1 MIFKANST
9 ESYYEPNSTRPI
21 DGITATTRGH
31 EITLRFLQPRTVVSG
46 GNSNLRLSGS
56 LDAEVK
62 ANDLLCLVFDGA
74 NWHET
79 SRVVK

>member
-1 MIFKANST
+1 MIFKANT
-9 ESYYEPNSTRPI
+9 AESYYEPNSTRPI

-31 EITLRFLQPRTVVSG
+31 EIVLRFLQPRTVVSG
-46 GNSNLRLSGS
+46 GNIELSGRQN
-56 LDAEVK
+56 AEVK
-62 ANDLLCLVFDGA
+62 ADDLLCLVFDGA

>member
-1 MIFKANST
+1 MIFKAKPNET
-9 ESYYEPNSTRPI
+9 YYEPNSPKPI
-21 DGITATTRGH
+21 DGIAGTSRGH
-31 EITLRFLQPRTVVSG
+31 EITLRFLQARKVVSD

-56 LDAEVK
+56 VEME
-62 ANDLLCLVFDGA
+62 ANKDDLLCLVFDGE

>member
-1 MIFKANST
+1 MIFKANT
-9 ESYYEPNSTRPI
+9 AESYYEPNSTRPI
-21 DGITATTRGH
+21 DGITPTARGH

-46 GNSNLRLSGS
+46 GNLRLSGS

-62 ANDLLCLVFDGA
+62 TDDLLCLVFDGA